1 MAIRH
6 AATYFP
12 GRVECLE
19 SSIALAMLLFRSGI
33 RGEFKIGVQRYA
45 FLAHAWV
52 EIDGEVI
59 GDLQF
64 LARKIVPIVSI

>member
-1 MAIRH
+1 
-6 AATYFP
+6 
-12 GRVECLE
+12 
-19 SSIALAMLLFRSGI
+19 MLLFRSGI